1 MAYRNGIYVAFN
13 GCGTTDPTQSDIK
26 YYNLLKAWCKNESH
40 NFTFSNS
47 HAKTYR
53 VLDTSSEVTLKNR
66 LQERMNN
73 SKSML
78 LLVTQN
84 SNQNRG
90 LLNWEIEKCVLS
102 YDLPIIIAYTMCYA
116 RLSDISPYYQYLP
129 SRLKE
134 LIESNQVKTIS
145 TPFRQEILLKAIQ
158 TFSFNSKP
166 LYTQTVFS
174 SSVYDKFGI

>member
-1 MAYRNGIYVAFN
+1 
-13 GCGTTDPTQSDIK
+13 
-26 YYNLLKAWCKNESH
+26 
-40 NFTFSNS
+40 
-47 HAKTYR
+47 
-53 VLDTSSEVTLKNR
+53 
-66 LQERMNN
+66 
-73 SKSML
+73 ML

-166 LYTQTVFS
+166 PYTQTVFS